1 MMQGIADSGTH
12 GPLVFTTS
20 DSTANTWLAAA
31 LAAIGIEPHPDRP
44 LTAVCGPGISTLR
57 VTWYFAPQSVCG
69 KYLTSAMIKAWEDPR
84 FHLAQPEH
92 PLAYLKTG
100 FENHARLVDLIKQN
114 IPLAMVRRGNK
125 IAFLRTDAP
134 DSTQRKIFKL
144 L

>member
-1 MMQGIADSGTH
+1 
-12 GPLVFTTS
+12 
-20 DSTANTWLAAA
+20 
-31 LAAIGIEPHPDRP
+31 
-44 LTAVCGPGISTLR
+44 
-57 VTWYFAPQSVCG
+57 
-69 KYLTSAMIKAWEDPR
+69 MIKAWEDPR